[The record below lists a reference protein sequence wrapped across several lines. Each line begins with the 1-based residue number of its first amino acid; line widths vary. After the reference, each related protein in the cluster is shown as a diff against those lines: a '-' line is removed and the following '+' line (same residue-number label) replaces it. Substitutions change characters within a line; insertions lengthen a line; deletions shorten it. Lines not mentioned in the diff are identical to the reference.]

1 MSTHYTYKGKPVDM
15 GALLMM
21 NQHAVALGNANL
33 NARGDQLGQGGEI
46 IQTAE
51 QIAEEYYQQQAAQVI
66 TTDEAI
72 AVSDPAPAAKGP
84 AMTNPTFASGN
95 LTAIKKPCRLKSSI
109 RFNVMFKKSV
119 G

>member
-72 AVSDPAPAAKGP
+72 AVSDPAPAFAPQMEQVDLSLLSGYDNAEPVEPVKP
-84 AMTNPTFASGN
+84 KRKAPTAEE
-95 LTAIKKPCRLKSSI
+95 
-109 RFNVMFKKSV
+109 
-119 G
+119 

>member
-1 MSTHYTYKGKPVDM
+1 MSIHYTYKGKPVDM

-33 NARGDQLGQGGEI
+33 NARGDVLGQGGEI

-51 QIAEEYYQQQAAQVI
+51 QIAEEYYQQQAAQVV

-72 AVSDPAPAAKGP
+72 AVSDPAPAYAPKMEQIDLSLLSGYDEVEP
-84 AMTNPTFASGN
+84 VEPVKPKRKAPTAEE
-95 LTAIKKPCRLKSSI
+95 
-109 RFNVMFKKSV
+109 
-119 G
+119 

>member
-1 MSTHYTYKGKPVDM
+1 MSIHYTYKGKPVDM

-33 NARGDQLGQGGEI
+33 NARGDVLGQGGEI

-66 TTDEAI
+66 TTDESLAI
-72 AVSDPAPAAKGP
+72 ADPAPAYAPQMEQVDLSLLSGYDDADPVEPVKP
-84 AMTNPTFASGN
+84 KRKAPTAEE
-95 LTAIKKPCRLKSSI
+95 
-109 RFNVMFKKSV
+109 
-119 G
+119 

>member
-1 MSTHYTYKGKPVDM
+1 MSIHYTYKGKPVDM

-33 NARGDQLGQGGEI
+33 NARGDVLGQGGEI

-66 TTDEAI
+66 TTDEAL
-72 AVSDPAPAAKGP
+72 AVADPAPAYAPQMEQVDLSLLSGYDDADPVEPVKP
-84 AMTNPTFASGN
+84 KRKAPTAEE
-95 LTAIKKPCRLKSSI
+95 
-109 RFNVMFKKSV
+109 
-119 G
+119 